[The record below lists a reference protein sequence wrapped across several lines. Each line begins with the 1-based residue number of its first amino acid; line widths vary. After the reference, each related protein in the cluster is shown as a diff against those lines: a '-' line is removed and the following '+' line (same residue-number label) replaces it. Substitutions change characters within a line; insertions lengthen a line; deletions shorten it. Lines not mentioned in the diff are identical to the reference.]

1 MKLFRTFGTL
11 SQIMLVCKTSVIEWK
26 TSPPPLHHQHFSPSS
41 SFLKKKVGD
50 TTDAVPLRVRVWVW
64 IMQVL
69 FCDSKESSCTNGVG
83 CPTIYPF
90 CLRRSITMTFFKVKV
105 MVCLGKGSWHRV
117 QQRIMSG
124 L

>member
-1 MKLFRTFGTL
+1 M
-11 SQIMLVCKTSVIEWK
+11 QCKTSVIQWK
-26 TSPPPLHHQHFSPSS
+26 TSSLHHQHFCPHPLRSY
-41 SFLKKKVGD
+41 KKVRD
-50 TTDAVPLRVRVWVW
+50 TTNAVPLRVRSWVW

-69 FCDSKESSCTNGVG
+69 FCDSKASSCTNGVG

-124 L
+124 LETVRGTDMLRLNYPGT